1 MSAPIRTN
9 TRAAWTAGNPVLLDG
24 EFGRE
29 SDTGNIKIGNGAQ
42 RWNQLA
48 YHGCPGYWGSFWD
61 STSQYVAT
69 IDTPTSIFLRSGDL
83 ANYGVAIASNNRI
96 TVLYPGIYSITFS
109 IQFSNTDAQIHD
121 ANVWL
126 RKNDSGTPGDVANSD
141 SRFSIISSHGGVHGN
156 VIGTVNFV
164 LELAANDY
172 IELMWAATNLNVY
185 IHAEDAGASNPAIPG
200 IICTV
205 TQVASA

>member
-9 TRAAWTAGNPVLLDG
+9 TRAAWIAGNPILLAG

-29 SDTGNIKIGNGAQ
+29 SDTGNIKIGNGTQ
-42 RWNQLA
+42 RWSQLP

-69 IDTPTSIFLRSGDL
+69 INTPTAILLRSGDL
-83 ANYGVAIASNNRI
+83 SNYGVAVASGSRI

-109 IQFSNTDAQIHD
+109 IQFSNEDAQIHD

-141 SRFSIISSHGGVHGN
+141 SRFSIIASHGGVHGN

-164 LELAANDY
+164 MELAANDY

-185 IHAEDAGASNPAIPG
+185 IHAEAAGASSPAIPG

>member
-1 MSAPIRTN
+1 MSAPIRSN
-9 TRAAWTAGNPVLLDG
+9 PRAAWTAGNPVLLAG

-42 RWNQLA
+42 PWNQLP

-69 IDTPTSIFLRSGDL
+69 INTPTAILLRSGDL
-83 ANYGVAIASNNRI
+83 SNYGIAVSSGSRI
-96 TVLYPGIYSITFS
+96 TVLHPGVYSITFS
-109 IQFSNTDAQIHD
+109 IQFSNSDSQIHD
-121 ANVWL
+121 ADVWL
-126 RKNDSGTPGDVANSD
+126 RKNDSGSSGDVADSN

-156 VIGTVNFV
+156 VIGTVNYV
-164 LELAANDY
+164 LQLAANDY
-172 IELMWAATNLNVY
+172 IELMWAATNTNVY
-185 IHAEDAGASNPAIPG
+185 IHAESAGASSPSIPG

>member
-1 MSAPIRTN
+1 MSGPIRSN
-9 TRAAWTAGNPVLLDG
+9 TRAAWAIGNPMLLTG

-29 SDTGNIKIGNGAQ
+29 SDTGNLKIGNGSQ
-42 RWNQLA
+42 RWNELP
-48 YHGCPGYWGSFWD
+48 YFGCPGYWGSFWD
-61 STSQYVAT
+61 NTSQYITT
-69 IDTPTSIFLRSGDL
+69 INTPTAILLRSGDL
-83 ANYGVAIASNNRI
+83 ANYGTAIASGSRM

-109 IQFSNTDAQIHD
+109 IQFSNDDAQIHD

-126 RKNDSGTPGDVANSD
+126 RKNDSGTPGDVPSSD

-164 LELAANDY
+164 MELAAYDY
-172 IELMWAATNLNVY
+172 IELMWAATSLSVY
-185 IHAEDAGASNPAIPG
+185 IHAEAAGASNPAIPG
-200 IICTV
+200 IICTI

>member
-1 MSAPIRTN
+1 MSAPIRSN
-9 TRAAWTAGNPVLLDG
+9 TRAAWIAGNPILLAG

-42 RWNQLA
+42 RWIQLP

-69 IDTPTSIFLRSGDL
+69 INTPTAILLRAGDL
-83 ANYGVAIASNNRI
+83 SSYGAAVASGSRI
-96 TVLYPGIYSITFS
+96 TVLHPGIYSITFS
-109 IQFSNTDAQIHD
+109 IQFSNEDAQIHD

-141 SRFSIISSHGGVHGN
+141 SRFSIIASHGGVHGN

-164 LELAANDY
+164 MELAANDY
-172 IELMWAATNLNVY
+172 IELMWAATSLNVY
-185 IHAEDAGASNPAIPG
+185 IHAETAGASSPAIPG

-205 TQVASA
+205 TQVAST